1 MLHDRIEIPL
11 AETLFDAASAR
22 AKAYMASA
30 ADRPAAPSARA
41 IAALARFR
49 EPLPSGGTDALEI
62 VRRLDEIG
70 SPATVATTGGRYF
83 GLVMGGALPV
93 TVAANWLAAAWDQ
106 NAVFRWTSP
115 VAAELEDVALDWF
128 GELFDL
134 PTGFGGAF
142 VSGSSMAS
150 LTALAAARHA
160 AFARAGWDVEE
171 EGLAGAPPVTIV
183 VSEEQHPSI
192 LKALSLLGFGRNRCV
207 RVPVDAQGR
216 MRADALPHLDD
227 RTIVCVQAGNVNT
240 GAFDPAAEICVR
252 AREAG
257 AWVHVDGAFGL
268 WAKTVPSMAAL
279 AAGFEGADSWSTDA
293 HKWLNVPYDSGL
305 VFVREP
311 KHLRAAM
318 SAAAAYLQE
327 GEEGAREPSH
337 YTPEMSRRARS
348 IEVWAA
354 LKHLGRDGV
363 AEMIERCCVHAR
375 HFARGLHLR
384 GYKVLNDVVLNQVLV
399 DFGSP
404 EITRAVI
411 ADLQSG
417 GICWCGGTV
426 WQGHT
431 AMRISVSSWAT
442 TAKDVEL
449 SLEAMDAAAKR
460 AR

>member
-1 MLHDRIEIPL
+1 MLHDRIDLPL
-11 AETLFDAASAR
+11 AETLFDAAAAR

-49 EPLPSGGTDALEI
+49 EPMPQHGTTPEEVLH
-62 VRRLDEIG
+62 RLDEIG

-115 VAAELEDVALDWF
+115 VAAELEDVALGWF
-128 GELFDL
+128 GELFNL
-134 PTGFGGAF
+134 PAGFGGAF

-171 EGLAGAPPVTIV
+171 EGLAGAPPVTVV

-207 RVPVDAQGR
+207 CVPVDAQGR
-216 MRADALPHLDD
+216 MRADALPRLDD
-227 RTIVCVQAGNVNT
+227 RTIVCIQAGNVNT
-240 GAFDPAAEICVR
+240 GAFDPAAEICAR
-252 AREAG
+252 ARDAG

-268 WAKTVPSMAAL
+268 WAKTVPSMAGL

-318 SAAAAYLQE
+318 SATAAYLKE
-327 GEEGAREPSH
+327 GEEGDREPSH

-354 LKHLGRDGV
+354 LKHLGRDSV
-363 AEMIERCCVHAR
+363 AEMIERCCAHAR
-375 HFARGLHLR
+375 HFARGLHTR

-426 WQGHT
+426 WQSHT